1 MPIMRPSGFLVA
13 LVAALVLLPNL
24 GGPPLWDDD
33 EPRNAACSLAMLR
46 GGDWIVPTFNGRLR
60 VEKPV
65 LVNWLHLGGF
75 SIAGPG
81 ETGARLASALLTI
94 GTCLLTCDLARRL
107 FRPDAGLWA
116 GIVMATSLWTGIAGR
131 AATPDAPL
139 VFCTTLA
146 LWAFVRGG
154 CVPRAD
160 GTGWVHGP
168 VRITPAA
175 AVGVGVACGLAVLAK
190 GPIGLVPPVTA
201 IGWFCWWQAAADPGR
216 DGPLSRR
223 LASAAADAAR
233 AMKLPIMLGSA
244 AVVALPWYA
253 AVTVRTEGTWLREF
267 LVVHNVGRFAAP
279 MEGHSGSALL
289 YYPAI
294 LLVGTFPWSMAWI
307 PMVRHALA
315 AGRRDAPATAVG
327 MRLLACW
334 FAAWLL
340 PLSLSGTKLPGYVWP
355 AYPAIAAAAGL
366 FLADWIRHPKA
377 AVDGWMR
384 VSWACLALSGAALA
398 VGLPLAARSIAP
410 EATWLGLIG
419 IVPLLGA
426 VVAARL
432 QQHGSRG
439 AATAVWAAT
448 ACGSVGLLVTVA
460 PAAAAH
466 AGGTR
471 HLVADLATADTSPIP
486 IASFAAPASA
496 IFYAG
501 RITPG
506 GDVPSLDDPVDAAAF
521 VARHP
526 GAHFL
531 IDARYEDRTT
541 AGLPAN
547 YGVLRAATSFPT
559 QRQVLLIGPRP
570 TAEADRVA
578 VTHPTTSR

>member
-1 MPIMRPSGFLVA
+1 MPSIRPSGLLVA
-13 LVAALVLLPNL
+13 FVAALVLLPNL

-65 LVNWLHLGGF
+65 LVNWLQLGGF
-75 SIAGPG
+75 AVAGPG
-81 ETGARLASALLTI
+81 ETGARLASTLLTI
-94 GTCLLTCDLARRL
+94 GTCLLVCDLGRRL

-116 GIVMATSLWTGIAGR
+116 GIVMATSLWTGVSGR

-146 LWAFVRGG
+146 LWAFVRGAR
-154 CVPRAD
+154 VPGTD
-160 GTGWVHGP
+160 GTGWLHGP
-168 VRITPAA
+168 VRITTSGAA
-175 AVGVGVACGLAVLAK
+175 GVGLACGLAVLAK
-190 GPIGLVPPVTA
+190 GPIGIVPPVAA
-201 IGWFCWWQAAADPGR
+201 IGGFCWWQAAADPGR

-233 AMKLPIMLGSA
+233 GMKLPLVLGVA
-244 AVVALPWYA
+244 TLVALPWYA
-253 AVTVRTEGTWLREF
+253 AVTARTDGTWLRDF

-315 AGRRDAPATAVG
+315 AGRVDAPATAVG
-327 MRLLACW
+327 MRLVACW
-334 FAAWLL
+334 LAAWLL
-340 PLSLSGTKLPGYVWP
+340 PLSLSGTKLPGYAWP

-366 FLADWIRHPKA
+366 FLADWIRRPTA

-384 VSWACLALSGAALA
+384 MAWACLALSGAALA
-398 VGLPLAARSIAP
+398 VGLPLAAGSIAP
-410 EATWLGLIG
+410 DARWLGLLG
-419 IVPLLGA
+419 LVPLLGA
-426 VVAARL
+426 GAAAWLHR
-432 QQHGSRG
+432 HVSRG
-439 AATAVWAAT
+439 AATAAWAAT
-448 ACGSVGLLVTVA
+448 ACGTVGLLVTVA

-471 HLVADLATADTSPIP
+471 HLVADLATADAAPIP

-501 RITPG
+501 RIAPAG
-506 GDVPSLDDPVDAAAF
+506 HVPSLDDPAEAAAF

-526 GAHFL
+526 GAHL
-531 IDARYEDRTT
+531 VIDARYEARTT

-547 YGVLRAATSFPT
+547 YGVLRSATSFPS
-559 QRQVLLIGPRP
+559 QCQVLLIGPRP
-570 TAEADRVA
+570 AAERARVA
-578 VTHPTTSR
+578 VTDPTTAR